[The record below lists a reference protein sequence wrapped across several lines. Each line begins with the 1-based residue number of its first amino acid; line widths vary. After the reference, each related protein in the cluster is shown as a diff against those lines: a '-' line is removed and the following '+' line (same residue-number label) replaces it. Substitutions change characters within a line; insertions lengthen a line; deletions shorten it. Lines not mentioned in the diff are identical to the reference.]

1 MRDLFKNLLL
11 LSLCLMLILGGLS
24 SAFTKTYS
32 DGKYLVGKDIE
43 PGLYKVNV
51 IDKVTKMGYIE
62 RDKDLRMG
70 TDSILANDV
79 FLGDGYVRILATDV
93 AVKLQGVEIEKIELD
108 KIKPNIKNETTDGV
122 YLVGY
127 DLVPGIYKVEVTDT
141 TTKMGYVA
149 RLSDVTMSTSD
160 IIANE
165 IVQGQSYVE
174 IKSNDFAV
182 KLQGVKIIRQ

>member
-1 MRDLFKNLLL
+1 M
-11 LSLCLMLILGGLS
+11 
-24 SAFTKTYS
+24 
-32 DGKYLVGKDIE
+32 
-43 PGLYKVNV
+43 
-51 IDKVTKMGYIE
+51 
-62 RDKDLRMG
+62 
-70 TDSILANDV
+70 
-79 FLGDGYVRILATDV
+79 
-93 AVKLQGVEIEKIELD
+93 
-108 KIKPNIKNETTDGV
+108 KPNIKNETTDGV

>member
-1 MRDLFKNLLL
+1 
-11 LSLCLMLILGGLS
+11 MLILGGLS

>member
-1 MRDLFKNLLL
+1 
-11 LSLCLMLILGGLS
+11 MLILGGLS

-108 KIKPNIKNETTDGV
+108 KIKPNIKNET
-122 YLVGY
+122 
-127 DLVPGIYKVEVTDT
+127 KHKE
-141 TTKMGYVA
+141 
-149 RLSDVTMSTSD
+149 
-160 IIANE
+160 
-165 IVQGQSYVE
+165 
-174 IKSNDFAV
+174 
-182 KLQGVKIIRQ
+182 